1 MLDDLRKQT
10 ESSTSQPMAR
20 VKCSRK
26 RSIGVISK
34 ENYDCLR
41 LKLEGGDI
49 PKDSKTVK
57 FYHVCQKIRKFN
69 LSLTEIH
76 NPVQGEYRLEII
88 DGDRK
93 IVISKSELDNVICK
107 FYTELRGSGAKKI
120 RTLINQYYAGIS
132 QEAIQDFIDRQDDRQ
147 LLHPKFVN
155 AAKLKPVISRTP
167 MGRHQVD
174 LVGLTGMPAENDG
187 ETFIYIL
194 SVIDV
199 FTRFLWLRPLSNKR
213 ACSVALELH
222 KIYFE
227 YGWANPRILQC
238 DQGSEFKGAVNQ
250 LCIEMGTK
258 IVRSR
263 AHHPQSQ
270 GKSERSHRDWKS
282 HLEFDHSKHGDG
294 ESFNWVEKLP
304 AYARIHNESIHSALG
319 CSPYKAML
327 GCPPVHFK
335 NLLRAGNTVDAY
347 SCSEEDEQ
355 CELSAESDED
365 TGDEYGING
374 RIEAITNLRKNVLQ
388 ASLTKS
394 SEMIQKHHENKDT
407 SVYKIGDEVLVR
419 VHGKDTRVK
428 RGGPKKGMKK
438 RKEGTIVEIDSQ
450 NSQFKVA
457 YPNKHVQWEQVC
469 DITSRTRKEE
479 KRRRMRTYED
489 ALPDAREEGRKPIK
503 RGKTQDEKGMGE
515 QQAQTKRRDNAETK
529 GHKKTPTMKELE
541 MEASFYDLD
550 IVDNEGA
557 GNCMFIALAQQLQIH
572 DIDITSHKHLREKVV
587 QYVQGKQR
595 LFKDFVDKNH
605 YPKFRDYIIKMKMLG
620 EWGDNIILGQQ
631 LTSISE
637 EQLQRHD
644 EFVSGFPTPD
654 RRVNFAEGY
663 LSQYMQQ
670 KMLQYLISALTLTRL
685 KDTRRIYSGSMRLF
699 KCKVEKKLEL
709 LTQKHMIAATDYLMY
724 VGVKEAIIYILMD
737 VLNKPYEEVNYE
749 CKSTEFDAS
758 QVPGRG
764 VHITV
769 DDE

>member
-1 MLDDLRKQT
+1 MSDDLRKQT
-10 ESSTSQPMAR
+10 ESSTSQPMAG

-57 FYHVCQKIRKFN
+57 FYYVCQKIRKFN

-88 DGDRK
+88 DRDRK

-147 LLHPKFVN
+147 LLRPKFVN

-174 LVGLTGMPAENDG
+174 LVELTGMPAENDG

-199 FTRFLWLRPLSNKR
+199 FTRILWLRPLSNKR

-227 YGWANPRILQC
+227 YGLGNPRILQC
-238 DQGSEFKGAVNQ
+238 DKGSEFKGAVNQ

-335 NLLRAGNTVDAY
+335 NVLRAGNTVDAY

-355 CELSAESDED
+355 CELSAGSDED
-365 TGDEYGING
+365 TGDEYGFNE

-438 RKEGTIVEIDSQ
+438 CKEGTIVEIDSQ

-489 ALPDAREEGRKPIK
+489 ALPDAREEARKLLK
-503 RGKTQDEKGMGE
+503 RGKTQDEKGKGE
-515 QQAQTKRRDNAETK
+515 QQAQTKRRDNSETK
-529 GHKKTPTMKELE
+529 G
-541 MEASFYDLD
+541 
-550 IVDNEGA
+550 
-557 GNCMFIALAQQLQIH
+557 
-572 DIDITSHKHLREKVV
+572 
-587 QYVQGKQR
+587 
-595 LFKDFVDKNH
+595 
-605 YPKFRDYIIKMKMLG
+605 
-620 EWGDNIILGQQ
+620 NI
-631 LTSISE
+631 
-637 EQLQRHD
+637 
-644 EFVSGFPTPD
+644 
-654 RRVNFAEGY
+654 
-663 LSQYMQQ
+663 
-670 KMLQYLISALTLTRL
+670 
-685 KDTRRIYSGSMRLF
+685 
-699 KCKVEKKLEL
+699 
-709 LTQKHMIAATDYLMY
+709 
-724 VGVKEAIIYILMD
+724 
-737 VLNKPYEEVNYE
+737 
-749 CKSTEFDAS
+749 
-758 QVPGRG
+758 
-764 VHITV
+764 
-769 DDE
+769 